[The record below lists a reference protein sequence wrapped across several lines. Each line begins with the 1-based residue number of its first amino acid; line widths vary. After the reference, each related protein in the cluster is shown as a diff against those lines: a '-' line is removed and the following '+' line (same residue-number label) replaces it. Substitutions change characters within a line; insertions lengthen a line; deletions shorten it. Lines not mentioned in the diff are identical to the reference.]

1 MRAALLMLGSTMA
14 FGLMAVAIRYATRYV
29 PTQEVAFFRNAFGL
43 LALLPMLLRRGR
55 APLRTQQLP
64 RYFVRSAIGLG
75 SMLCAFWALGHL
87 PLAQAVSLSYSTP
100 LFVTIAAVLWLG
112 ETVRVR
118 RWAAVVVGFIGVL
131 VIVRPGTAGF
141 TAGSLVAVA
150 AAVLS
155 SLVAIQ
161 IKQLTRV
168 DSADT
173 VVLYTYVFWVPLS
186 LVPALFVWVWPTGL
200 AWLWLLATG
209 VLGVLLLTEH
219 PWALAQLERRAMPD
233 TLLPVLGDG
242 LLTFA
247 IALATL
253 IVWLRVRR
261 AATLVL
267 LAHGMLW
274 MLYGLVLIPALDPYA
289 SASAVMRRVGARIGP
304 DAELALVAWREQN
317 LLQADRPVR
326 EFGFKRPWAE
336 QWHDAGPWLAEA
348 PDKRWLLVLDEAM
361 SPCVDPAKVIDI
373 GIANRNR
380 WQLLPGSAWNPECH
394 AERTGSTADED

>member
-1 MRAALLMLGSTMA
+1 VVNSPTLSPSATPMRAALLMLGSTMA

-43 LALLPMLLRRGR
+43 LALLPMLLRPGR
-55 APLRTQQLP
+55 APLKTQQLP

-141 TAGSLVAVA
+141 TAGSLVAVG

-161 IKQLTRV
+161 IKQLTRI

-186 LVPALFVWVWPTGL
+186 LVPALFVWAWPTGS

-209 VLGVLLLTEH
+209 VLGTVGQLLWTRALRLGEVSALTPISFLQLPLVTLFGWLLFNETVDRWTIIGAGIILAANAYIAHREAVLS
-219 PWALAQLERRAMPD
+219 
-233 TLLPVLGDG
+233 
-242 LLTFA
+242 
-247 IALATL
+247 
-253 IVWLRVRR
+253 RR
-261 AATLVL
+261 AAS
-267 LAHGMLW
+267 A
-274 MLYGLVLIPALDPYA
+274 AA
-289 SASAVMRRVGARIGP
+289 SAAAKP
-304 DAELALVAWREQN
+304 AE
-317 LLQADRPVR
+317 
-326 EFGFKRPWAE
+326 
-336 QWHDAGPWLAEA
+336 
-348 PDKRWLLVLDEAM
+348 
-361 SPCVDPAKVIDI
+361 
-373 GIANRNR
+373 
-380 WQLLPGSAWNPECH
+380 
-394 AERTGSTADED
+394 

>member
-1 MRAALLMLGSTMA
+1 VVNTPALSPSATPMRAALLMLGSTMA

-43 LALLPMLLRRGR
+43 LALLPMLLRPGH
-55 APLRTQQLP
+55 APLKTRQLP

-161 IKQLTRV
+161 IKQLTRI

-186 LVPALFVWVWPTGL
+186 LVPAVFVWVWPTGT

-209 VLGVLLLTEH
+209 VLGTIGQLLWTRALRLGEVSALTPISFLQLPLVTLFGWLLFNETVDRWTIIGAGIILAANAYIAHREAVLS
-219 PWALAQLERRAMPD
+219 
-233 TLLPVLGDG
+233 
-242 LLTFA
+242 
-247 IALATL
+247 
-253 IVWLRVRR
+253 RR
-261 AATLVL
+261 AAS
-267 LAHGMLW
+267 A
-274 MLYGLVLIPALDPYA
+274 AA
-289 SASAVMRRVGARIGP
+289 SAAAKP
-304 DAELALVAWREQN
+304 AE
-317 LLQADRPVR
+317 
-326 EFGFKRPWAE
+326 
-336 QWHDAGPWLAEA
+336 
-348 PDKRWLLVLDEAM
+348 
-361 SPCVDPAKVIDI
+361 
-373 GIANRNR
+373 
-380 WQLLPGSAWNPECH
+380 
-394 AERTGSTADED
+394 

>member
-43 LALLPMLLRRGR
+43 LALLPMLLRPGR
-55 APLRTQQLP
+55 APLKTQQLP

-141 TAGSLVAVA
+141 TAGSLVAVG

-186 LVPALFVWVWPTGL
+186 LVPALFVWAWPTGS

-209 VLGVLLLTEH
+209 VLGTVG
-219 PWALAQLERRAMPD
+219 QL
-233 TLLPVLGDG
+233 
-242 LLTFA
+242 
-247 IALATL
+247 
-253 IVWLRVRR
+253 
-261 AATLVL
+261 
-267 LAHGMLW
+267 
-274 MLYGLVLIPALDPYA
+274 
-289 SASAVMRRVGARIGP
+289 
-304 DAELALVAWREQN
+304 
-317 LLQADRPVR
+317 
-326 EFGFKRPWAE
+326 K
-336 QWHDAGPWLAEA
+336 
-348 PDKRWLLVLDEAM
+348 
-361 SPCVDPAKVIDI
+361 SPP
-373 GIANRNR
+373 
-380 WQLLPGSAWNPECH
+380 
-394 AERTGSTADED
+394 

>member
-43 LALLPMLLRRGR
+43 LALLPMLLRPGR
-55 APLRTQQLP
+55 APLKTQQLP

-141 TAGSLVAVA
+141 TAGSLVAVG

-186 LVPALFVWVWPTGL
+186 LVPALFVWAWPTGS

-209 VLGVLLLTEH
+209 VLGTVGQLLWTRALRLGEVSALTPISFLQLPLVTLFGWLLFNETVDRWTIIGAGIILAANAYIAHREAVLS
-219 PWALAQLERRAMPD
+219 
-233 TLLPVLGDG
+233 
-242 LLTFA
+242 
-247 IALATL
+247 
-253 IVWLRVRR
+253 RR
-261 AATLVL
+261 AASAAVL
-267 LAHGMLW
+267 QRPSPQSRSTPRADTAAPVEPSHAR
-274 MLYGLVLIPALDPYA
+274 LIAQREGSSWKCHPRMAWIYSARYTRSAA
-289 SASAVMRRVGARIGP
+289 S
-304 DAELALVAWREQN
+304 N
-317 LLQADRPVR
+317 T
-326 EFGFKRPWAE
+326 
-336 QWHDAGPWLAEA
+336 
-348 PDKRWLLVLDEAM
+348 
-361 SPCVDPAKVIDI
+361 
-373 GIANRNR
+373 
-380 WQLLPGSAWNPECH
+380 LPGANCSLRKCSDCRRSCGERSSPSLPSRTCWNSIRSCRMRQCRYQ
-394 AERTGSTADED
+394 AVQRGSPRSLP

>member
-1 MRAALLMLGSTMA
+1 MSTPALPVSATPLRAALLMLGSTMA

-43 LALLPMLLRRGR
+43 LALLPMLIRPGS
-55 APLRTQQLP
+55 APLKTQQLP
-64 RYFVRSAIGLG
+64 RYFLRSAIGLA
-75 SMLCAFWALGHL
+75 SMLCAFWAIGHL
-87 PLAQAVSLSYSTP
+87 PISQAISLSYSTP

-112 ETVRVR
+112 ETVRIR

-186 LVPALFVWVWPTGL
+186 LVPALFVWVWPSGM

-209 VLGVLLLTEH
+209 VLGTIGQLLWTRALRLGEVSALTPISFLQLPLVTLCGWLLFAETVDRWTIIGAGIILAANAYIAHREAVLS
-219 PWALAQLERRAMPD
+219 
-233 TLLPVLGDG
+233 
-242 LLTFA
+242 
-247 IALATL
+247 
-253 IVWLRVRR
+253 RR
-261 AATLVL
+261 AAS
-267 LAHGMLW
+267 A
-274 MLYGLVLIPALDPYA
+274 AA
-289 SASAVMRRVGARIGP
+289 SAAAKP
-304 DAELALVAWREQN
+304 AE
-317 LLQADRPVR
+317 
-326 EFGFKRPWAE
+326 
-336 QWHDAGPWLAEA
+336 
-348 PDKRWLLVLDEAM
+348 
-361 SPCVDPAKVIDI
+361 
-373 GIANRNR
+373 
-380 WQLLPGSAWNPECH
+380 
-394 AERTGSTADED
+394 